1 MNGWMKN
8 SCLWM
13 KIQRG
18 NQNKITFI
26 SLLWFIRC
34 ISDLSADNKTFV
46 SFNKLYKSPNWH
58 YLKVVPWAGGLYII
72 LRRSGKLGFGCL
84 LILLILE
91 ICDNAK
97 IPPLDIFDCEF
108 IRSTT
113 FHNSWKTYEFWLK
126 NQLKSSTGMN
136 AKMNL

>member
-1 MNGWMKN
+1 MAGWKN
-8 SCLWM
+8 SCLWV
-13 KIQRG
+13 KNQRG
-18 NQNKITFI
+18 NQKKITFI
-26 SLLWFIRC
+26 SFLLFIRC
-34 ISDLSADNKTFV
+34 ISDLSADNKTSVTFD
-46 SFNKLYKSPNWH
+46 KLYKNPNRH

-72 LRRSGKLGFGCL
+72 PRRSGKLGFGCL

-113 FHNSWKTYEFWLK
+113 FHNSWYEFWLK